1 MQNDNIQENTSSE
14 NCAPEGAEKYSGIK
28 AQPAEQYP
36 EGGGATEN
44 GQNAL
49 PAAADDAA
57 VRFTDVTFSYE
68 ENAAPAIKNLSFSVK
83 KGEFLAVIGH
93 NGSGKST
100 LARLTNALLL
110 PDKGKVTV
118 FGMDTAEGRNPV
130 EIRRRAGIVFQN
142 PDNQMVASIIE
153 DDVAFGPENLGVE
166 REEIGRRID
175 WALKAV
181 GMEAYRTGTPSRLSG
196 GQKQRIAIAGVLA
209 IKPDIIILD
218 ESTAMLDPRGRR
230 EVMSVVTRLNKEEG
244 MTVILITHFMEE
256 ALLADRTIVMNRGE
270 IVMEGTPADIFLH
283 SERLEA
289 YNLSLPRIGRI
300 CKMLQRAG
308 IPVADCLT
316 PETLAKEI
324 ATAADNAGAK
334 KRSLP
339 YIPAPIAENKHE
351 WDIDVKDLT
360 FTYSAKSP
368 FAQKALRGIN
378 LHIDEG
384 EFFGIIGQTGS
395 GKSTLVQHLNAL
407 IKLPQAEKKYR
418 PKKLKKGEP
427 APVLPQIHVGQFDLS
442 DKKCDFVKLRES
454 VGMVFQYPEYQ
465 LFAET
470 VFADVSF
477 GLKNFRKGITKEE
490 TEAAVR
496 DALEIVG
503 LSYEEVKDKSP
514 FDLSG
519 GQKRRVAIAGV
530 IVTRPHI
537 LILDEPAAG
546 LDPLGKQ
553 EIMQL
558 LHKLHREWCRTVI
571 IVSHDMDEIADN
583 CTKAAVIS
591 KGEAA
596 DCAQPRI
603 LFSRAEELSAL
614 GLDIPLTAKACQQLK
629 TYGYDIDTDFT
640 CEDFAAKVISLFQGG
655 ENNA

>member
-1 MQNDNIQENTSSE
+1 MQNKEKNEG
-14 NCAPEGAEKYSGIK
+14 APEGAPTEENLK
-28 AQPAEQYP
+28 APAGENTPAEQAA
-36 EGGGATEN
+36 GADGNE
-44 GQNAL
+44 
-49 PAAADDAA
+49 DA
-57 VRFTDVTFSYE
+57 VIFDGVTFSYNE
-68 ENAAPAIKNLSFSVK
+68 QPVPAVSNLSLRVK
-83 KGEFLAVIGH
+83 NGEFLAIIGH

-100 LARLTNALLL
+100 LARLINGLLL
-110 PDKGKVTV
+110 PDSGKVTV
-118 FGMDTAEGRNPV
+118 FGLDTSEGKNPV
-130 EIRRRAGIVFQN
+130 AIRRRAGIVFQN

-153 DDVAFGPENLGVE
+153 DDVAFGPENIGIE

-181 GMEAYRTGTPSRLSG
+181 GMEEFRTGTPSRLSG

-230 EVMSVVTRLNKEEG
+230 EVMGVVSRLNREEG

-270 IVMEGTPADIFLH
+270 IVMEGTPAEIFMH

-300 CKMLQRAG
+300 CKRLQGAG
-308 IPVADCLT
+308 IAVADCLS
-316 PETLAKEI
+316 PEDLADEI
-324 ATAADNAGAK
+324 AAEVEKRGAK
-334 KRSLP
+334 HNSSA
-339 YIPAPIAENKHE
+339 YIPAPIAQNAHE
-351 WDIDVKDLT
+351 WDIDVSDLT

-368 FAQKALRGIN
+368 FASKALSGIN

-384 EFFGIIGQTGS
+384 EFFGIIGHTGS

-407 IKLPQAEKKYR
+407 IKLPQAQKKYR
-418 PKKLKKGEP
+418 PKKPKMGQA
-427 APVLPQIHVGQFDLS
+427 APILPQITVGPFNLA
-442 DKKCDFVKLRES
+442 DKKCNFLKLRES

-470 VFADVSF
+470 VFADVAF
-477 GLKNFRKGITKEE
+477 GLKNFRKGISAEE

-496 DALEIVG
+496 DAIEMVG

-530 IVTRPHI
+530 IVSRPHI

-553 EIMQL
+553 EIMEL
-558 LHKLHREWCRTVI
+558 LHKIHREWCSTVI
-571 IVSHDMDEIADN
+571 VVSHDMDEIADN
-583 CTKAAVIS
+583 CTRAAVIS
-591 KGEAA
+591 EGAVA
-596 DCAQPRI
+596 DCLAPRE
-603 LFSRAEELSAL
+603 LFKKAEELTSL
-614 GLDIPLTAKACQQLK
+614 GLDVPLTAKACARLASH
-629 TYGYDIDTDFT
+629 GIEVDTDFT
-640 CEDFAAKVISLFQGG
+640 CEDFADKVISLFEGG
-655 ENNA
+655 EGDD

>member
-1 MQNDNIQENTSSE
+1 MEEIANGSQTPEKNTAENELSAKET
-14 NCAPEGAEKYSGIK
+14 AA
-28 AQPAEQYP
+28 A
-36 EGGGATEN
+36 EGGC
-44 GQNAL
+44 
-49 PAAADDAA
+49 A
-57 VRFTDVTFSYE
+57 VKFDGVTFSYNE
-68 ENAAPAIKNLSFSVK
+68 QSVPALNNVSLTVQ

-100 LARLTNALLL
+100 LARLINGLLL
-110 PDKGKVTV
+110 PDLGKVTV
-118 FGMDTAEGRNPV
+118 FGLDTSEGKNPT
-130 EIRRRAGIVFQN
+130 EIRKRAGIVFQN

-181 GMEAYRTGTPSRLSG
+181 GMDAYRTGTPSRLSG

-209 IKPDIIILD
+209 IKPEIIILD

-230 EVMSVVTRLNKEEG
+230 EVMGVVSRLNKEEG

-270 IVMEGTPADIFLH
+270 IVMQGTPAEIFLH

-289 YNLSLPRIGRI
+289 YNLSLPRIGKI
-300 CKMLQRAG
+300 CKTLQKNG
-308 IPVADCLT
+308 IAVADCLS
-316 PETLAKEI
+316 PETLAEEI
-324 ATAADNAGAK
+324 AAEVQNRGAA
-334 KRSLP
+334 KRSSQ
-339 YIPAPIAENKHE
+339 YIPAPVAQNGGE
-351 WDIDVKDLT
+351 WDIDVKNLT

-368 FAQKALRGIN
+368 FASKALKGIN
-378 LHIDEG
+378 LHISEG
-384 EFFGIIGQTGS
+384 EFFGIIGHTGS

-407 IKLPQAEKKYR
+407 IKLPQANKKYR
-418 PKKLKKGEP
+418 AKKPKKGQP
-427 APVLPQIHVGQFDLS
+427 APVLPHISVGQFNLA
-442 DKKCDFVKLRES
+442 DKKCDFLKLRES

-470 VFADVSF
+470 VFADVAF
-477 GLKNFRKGITKEE
+477 GLKNFRKGITPEQ

-496 DALEIVG
+496 DALEMVG

-530 IVTRPHI
+530 IVARPHI

-553 EIMQL
+553 EIMEL
-558 LHKLHREWCRTVI
+558 LHKIHREWCSTVI
-571 IVSHDMDEIADN
+571 VVSHDMDEIADN
-583 CTKAAVIS
+583 CTRAAVIS
-591 KGEAA
+591 EGAVA
-596 DCAQPRI
+596 DCAAPRE
-603 LFSRAEELSAL
+603 LFKKADELTSL
-614 GLDIPLTAKACQQLK
+614 GLDVPLTAKACAKLAES
-629 TYGYDIDTDFT
+629 GIEIDTDFT
-640 CEDFAAKVISLFQGG
+640 CEDFAEKVISLFEGG
-655 ENNA
+655 ESNA

>member
-1 MQNDNIQENTSSE
+1 MQNENFNEQE
-14 NCAPEGAEKYSGIK
+14 KL
-28 AQPAEQYP
+28 
-36 EGGGATEN
+36 
-44 GQNAL
+44 NAVP
-49 PAAADDAA
+49 PAAEGEQKEQGAA
-57 VRFTDVTFSYE
+57 VVFDGVTFSYE
-68 ENAAPAIKNLSFSVK
+68 EDAAPALKDFFLSVS

-100 LARLTNALLL
+100 LARLINGLLL
-110 PDKGKVTV
+110 PDKGRVKV
-118 FGMDTAEGRNPV
+118 FGMDTLEGKNPV
-130 EIRRRAGIVFQN
+130 EIRKRAGIVFQN

-166 REEIGRRID
+166 REEIGKRID

-209 IKPDIIILD
+209 IKPDILILD

-230 EVMSVVTRLNKEEG
+230 EVMDVVTRLNREEG

-256 ALLADRTIVMNRGE
+256 ALLADRTIVLNRGE
-270 IVMEGTPADIFLH
+270 MVMQGTPAEIFLH

-300 CKMLQRAG
+300 CKNLQAAG

-316 PETLAKEI
+316 HEQLAAEVAQEGAK
-324 ATAADNAGAK
+324 AGAAH
-334 KRSLP
+334 RSLP
-339 YIPAPIAENKHE
+339 YIPAPVEQNGHE

-368 FAQKALRGIN
+368 FAQRALRGID

-384 EFFGIIGQTGS
+384 EFFGIIGHTGS

-418 PKKLKKGEP
+418 PKKVKKGEQP
-427 APVLPQIHVGQFDLS
+427 PVLPHISVGQFDLA
-442 DKKCDFVKLRES
+442 DKKCNFVKLRES

-470 VFADVSF
+470 VFADVAF
-477 GLKNFRKGITKEE
+477 GLKNFRKGITAEE

-553 EIMQL
+553 EIMEL

-571 IVSHDMDEIADN
+571 VVSHDMDEIADN
-583 CTKAAVIS
+583 CTRAAVIS
-591 KGEAA
+591 RGEAVL
-596 DCAQPRI
+596 CAPPRE
-603 LFSRAEELSAL
+603 LFKREEELSSL
-614 GLDIPLTAKACQQLK
+614 GLDIPITAKACARLK
-629 TYGYDIDTDFT
+629 ELGYEVDTDFT
-640 CEDFAAKVISLFQGG
+640 CEDFSEKVISLFKGG
-655 ENNA
+655 EDA

>member
-1 MQNDNIQENTSSE
+1 MQNENFNEQE
-14 NCAPEGAEKYSGIK
+14 KL
-28 AQPAEQYP
+28 
-36 EGGGATEN
+36 
-44 GQNAL
+44 NAVP
-49 PAAADDAA
+49 PAAEGEQKEQGAA
-57 VRFTDVTFSYE
+57 VVFDGVTFSYE
-68 ENAAPAIKNLSFSVK
+68 EDAAPALKDFFLSVS

-100 LARLTNALLL
+100 LARLINGLLL
-110 PDKGKVTV
+110 PDKGRVKV
-118 FGMDTAEGRNPV
+118 FGMDTLEGKNPV
-130 EIRRRAGIVFQN
+130 EIRKRAGIVFQN

-166 REEIGRRID
+166 REEIGKRID

-209 IKPDIIILD
+209 IKPDILILD

-230 EVMSVVTRLNKEEG
+230 EVMDVVTRLNREEG

-256 ALLADRTIVMNRGE
+256 ALLADRTIVLNRGE
-270 IVMEGTPADIFLH
+270 MVMQGTPAEIFLH

-300 CKMLQRAG
+300 CKNLQAAG

-316 PETLAKEI
+316 PEQLAAEVAQEGEK
-324 ATAADNAGAK
+324 AGAAH
-334 KRSLP
+334 RSLP
-339 YIPAPIAENKHE
+339 YIPAPVEQNGHE

-368 FAQKALRGIN
+368 FAQRALRGID

-384 EFFGIIGQTGS
+384 EFFGIIGHTGS

-418 PKKLKKGEP
+418 PKKVKKGEP

-470 VFADVSF
+470 VFADVAF
-477 GLKNFRKGITKEE
+477 GLKNFRKGITAEE
-490 TEAAVR
+490 TEVAVR

-553 EIMQL
+553 EIMEL

-571 IVSHDMDEIADN
+571 VVSHDMDEIADN
-583 CTKAAVIS
+583 CTRAAVIS
-591 KGEAA
+591 RGEAVL
-596 DCAQPRI
+596 CAPPRE
-603 LFSRAEELSAL
+603 LFKREEELSSL
-614 GLDIPLTAKACQQLK
+614 GLDIPITAKACARLK
-629 TYGYDIDTDFT
+629 ELGYEVDTDFT
-640 CEDFAAKVISLFQGG
+640 CEDFSEKVISLFKGG
-655 ENNA
+655 EDA